1 MNSKEIKEDK
11 MGIKYSTGKG
21 AKVRHSTAMEWDDL
35 EKAKKKYDPIKHST
49 GESAS
54 IKHATGTEF
63 DYKVLG
69 KRLEESGSGL
79 HSKPQTEADQYLEH
93 YHKYSAAKKLGELD
107 KKERGNRSDEDT
119 TCGSVAT

>member
-1 MNSKEIKEDK
+1 

-69 KRLEESGSGL
+69 ERLEEGSSSL
-79 HSKPQTEADQYLEH
+79 HSKPQTEADECLER
-93 YHKYSAAKKLGELD
+93 YHNAQQRE
-107 KKERGNRSDEDT
+107 KEQG
-119 TCGSVAT
+119 

>member
-1 MNSKEIKEDK
+1 

-63 DYKVLG
+63 DYKVLSN
-69 KRLEESGSGL
+69 RLEENSPGL
-79 HSKPQTEADQYLEH
+79 RSKPQTEADEYLER
-93 YHKYSAAKKLGELD
+93 YHQYMGKKRSGELD
-107 KKERGNRSDEDT
+107 KKEENNKK
-119 TCGSVAT
+119 

>member
-1 MNSKEIKEDK
+1 

-21 AKVRHSTAMEWDDL
+21 ARVRHSTAMEWDDL

-63 DYKVLG
+63 DYKVLS
-69 KRLEESGSGL
+69 KRLEENSPGL
-79 HSKPQTEADQYLEH
+79 HSKPQTEADEYLER
-93 YHKYSAAKKLGELD
+93 YHNAQQRKEKRGE
-107 KKERGNRSDEDT
+107 ENG
-119 TCGSVAT
+119 